1 MPIETAAFWSYVQSD
16 DEADQGRITGLAS
29 HLRSMFRVRTAEE
42 LDLFLDRESIEWG
55 TEWSERIEDAIAGTT
70 FFIPMITPSYF
81 KSSACR
87 KELMKFTRE
96 ASRLGLDQLLLPI
109 YWVTVDELHEDPEES
124 SDEAIRLVASHQ
136 WQDLRDV
143 RLEDEKSAEYRKAV
157 DLLASEIARRAKE
170 ISDTVEDNPGL
181 SPSEASAGNDS
192 GVGASDEEDGIL
204 ERIAE
209 GEVAMPAL
217 TSLMEEIGSELE
229 AIATETSESK
239 RELDEAASKEQ
250 GIKGRLRVTE
260 KLANRLNG
268 PTAKLQ
274 ALGHDYARLLGES
287 DNGVKAHL
295 ELLEEVDADEITDE
309 NREFLTNLIGL
320 ASAADQA
327 LGLLEE
333 MAHGGKDMARLS
345 RSMKRPMSQLQAG
358 IRGIVDGKGIIE
370 DWGRRASRMVPAD
383 RLAGGVQENGGSS
396 GIADR

>member
-16 DEADQGRITGLAS
+16 DEADQSRITGLAA
-29 HLRSMFRVRTAEE
+29 HLRSLFRVRTAEE

-70 FFIPMITPSYF
+70 FFIPVITPSYF
-81 KSSACR
+81 KSAACR

-124 SDEAIRLVASHQ
+124 SDEAIRLIASHQ

-143 RLEDEKSAEYRKAV
+143 RLEDEKSSEYRKAV

-181 SPSEASAGNDS
+181 SPSEASVGDDS
-192 GVGASDEEDGIL
+192 GVGTSDDENGIL

-217 TSLMEEIGSELE
+217 TKLMEDIGKELE

-239 RELDEAASKEQ
+239 EELDEAAAKEQ

-274 ALGHDYARLLGES
+274 ALGHDYALLLGES
-287 DNGVKAHL
+287 DNGIKAHL
-295 ELLEEVDADEITDE
+295 ELLEEADVDELSDG

-333 MAHGGKDMARLS
+333 MARGGKDMARLS

-358 IRGIVDGKGIIE
+358 IRGILDGKGIIE
-370 DWGRRASRMVPAD
+370 DWGRRASRMLPA
-383 RLAGGVQENGGSS
+383 VQ
-396 GIADR
+396 A